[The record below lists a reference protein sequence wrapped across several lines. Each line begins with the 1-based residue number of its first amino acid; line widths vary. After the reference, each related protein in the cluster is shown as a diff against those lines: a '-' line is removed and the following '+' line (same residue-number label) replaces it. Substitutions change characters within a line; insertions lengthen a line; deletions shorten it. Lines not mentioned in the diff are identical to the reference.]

1 MSKSVTPRLSL
12 LMPATGLLMLSLCA
26 GGTGVALAQDA
37 SAKPSVLPPSAVPQ
51 GPPTATPP
59 ASTQSPAASSSF
71 PPQPPAPNRPGFI
84 HQLETWW
91 NDGFSGLNEKMKD
104 AKGKIDD
111 LNKKSGD
118 VAKDAAS
125 ATQEAVRNAAEATKN
140 ATNAVVHLPT
150 TRITEVRE
158 VCTRAPNGAPD
169 CEMAAKSACQKK
181 GFGEGKP
188 LDVRSAENCPATV
201 LLSGRTPI
209 EGECPVETVVL
220 RAICN

>member
-1 MSKSVTPRLSL
+1 MF
-12 LMPATGLLMLSLCA
+12 CA
-26 GGTGVALAQDA
+26 VAAGSASAQDA
-37 SAKPSVLPPSAVPQ
+37 SARPNVLPPNAVP
-51 GPPTATPP
+51 
-59 ASTQSPAASSSF
+59 QSPAATAPAATPQNAAPSSAASF

-91 NDGFSGLNEKMKD
+91 NDGFGLKD

-111 LNKKSGD
+111 LNKRSGD
-118 VAKDAAS
+118 AVKDAAT
-125 ATQEAVRNAAEATKN
+125 ATQEAVKNAAEATKN
-140 ATNAVVHLPT
+140 ATSAVVRLPG

-158 VCTRAPNGAPD
+158 VCLRAPNGAPD
-169 CEMAAKSACQKK
+169 CETAAKSACQKK

-188 LDVRSAENCPATV
+188 VDVRSAENCPANV
-201 LLSGRTPI
+201 LLAGRTPI